1 LTSSDQAELLA
12 DYLTY
17 AQTVRVPEPPPK
29 VPECRDLLDL
39 PFLHLA
45 VAGRAQV
52 LVSGDRDLLSI
63 ASTFE
68 RLQGC
73 PILSLDAFYS
83 SHCVN

>member
-1 LTSSDQAELLA
+1 
-12 DYLTY
+12 
-17 AQTVRVPEPPPK
+17 
-29 VPECRDLLDL
+29 LDL

-45 VAGRAQV
+45 VAGRAQA
-52 LVSGDRDLLSI
+52 LVSGDLDVLSM